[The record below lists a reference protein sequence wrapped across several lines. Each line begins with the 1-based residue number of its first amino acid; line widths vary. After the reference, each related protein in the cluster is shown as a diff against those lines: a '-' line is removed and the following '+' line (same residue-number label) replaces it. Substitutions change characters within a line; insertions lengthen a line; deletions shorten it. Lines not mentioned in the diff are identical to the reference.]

1 MRSDDPNLPYL
12 RSIATAL
19 GDLRGWVVFVGGS
32 TAGLLITDAAAEGVR
47 PTRDVDAIVDARDLP
62 QFYGI
67 EAEVAARGFVRDTQS
82 GVICRWIH
90 TESGVLFDLM
100 PVDSR
105 VLGFSNRWYAEAV
118 RTAQTVPIGG
128 GITIR
133 MVSGPAFVA
142 TKLEAFAD
150 LNRGANDF
158 LASHDLEDVLNVVD
172 GRPEL
177 IEEFAA
183 APKPLH
189 DAVRK
194 SISTLLQNPDFANA
208 LPGLISDGSRAAIVM
223 ERLRSMAT

>member
-1 MRSDDPNLPYL
+1 MRSDDPNLPFL
-12 RSIATAL
+12 QSIAVAL
-19 GDLRGWVVFVGGS
+19 GDLRERVVFVGGS
-32 TAGLLITDAAAEGVR
+32 NAGLLITDAAAEGVR
-47 PTRDVDAIVDARDLP
+47 PTRDVDAIVEAGDLA
-62 QFYGI
+62 QFYRI
-67 EAEVAARGFVRDTQS
+67 EAEVATRGFVRDTQD

-90 TESGVLFDLM
+90 TDTGVLFDLM
-100 PVDSR
+100 PVDPR

-118 RTAQTVPIGG
+118 RTAQTVSIGD

-150 LNRGANDF
+150 PKRGANDF

-177 IEEFAA
+177 IEELTA
-183 APKPLH
+183 APQPLR

-194 SISTLLQNPDFANA
+194 SISTLLRHPDFANS
-208 LPGLISDGSRAAIVM
+208 LPGLIADSGRTAIVM
-223 ERLRSMAT
+223 ARLRNMAG